1 MLISSA
7 ALVVAVVALRHTR
20 HDKGTYAEVAAASI
34 ARLHGLMSQDDVR
47 ALLGTP
53 ATVFRD
59 NPRAQCWAYH
69 TPYEV
74 RMCFGPKRRLAWWA
88 TNVPHEH
95 AHA

>member
-1 MLISSA
+1 
-7 ALVVAVVALRHTR
+7 
-20 HDKGTYAEVAAASI
+20 
-34 ARLHGLMSQDDVR
+34 MSQDDVR